1 MNILV
6 VDDDVELC
14 TLLSRFLE
22 KHGYTVY
29 SAADALQAL
38 DILER
43 HTVGLVISDYRM
55 PHMDGIQF
63 TEMLKADPRH
73 QRASVILMTGN
84 ADGNV
89 HDKGL
94 RKGVAM
100 TLEKPLDFNQLLN
113 LVRFAE

>member
-1 MNILV
+1 MAG
-6 VDDDVELC
+6 
-14 TLLSRFLE
+14 FLRDRVHPE
-22 KHGYTVY
+22 RGDLRHGVRDFN
-29 SAADALQAL
+29 A
-38 DILER
+38 LER

-63 TEMLKADPRH
+63 TAMLKADPRH
-73 QRASVILMTGN
+73 QNTSVILMTGN